1 MVVELSFEGLRRIA
15 LGEKQSSFLTKLD
28 EGFYSNYRE
37 FLCSQEKSLE
47 KSFSLDSVTVLENSR
62 RVLKDIIKRREQKI
76 FLKALNDYYANSVDS
91 LGLAAQEKDL
101 YSSIIS
107 LLVQHDGK
115 TSFSSNSAPSQK
127 KQEDG
132 AVKLKILV
140 NLPQFVGATQTIG
153 PFRESQLVELPS
165 LDAQLLLKREVA
177 QKQ

>member
-1 MVVELSFEGLRRIA
+1 M
-15 LGEKQSSFLTKLD
+15 KLD
-28 EGFYSNYRE
+28 EGFYSNYQE
-37 FLCSQEKSLE
+37 YMVAQEKSLE
-47 KSFSLDSVTVLENSR
+47 KNFSLDSVTVLENSR

-76 FLKALNDYYANSVDS
+76 FLKALNDYYANCVDS

-115 TSFSSNSAPSQK
+115 TSFSSNSGSSPKEK
-127 KQEDG
+127 KDD

-153 PFRESQLVELPS
+153 PFKESQVVELPS
-165 LDAQLLLKREVA
+165 LDAELLLKREVA
-177 QKQ
+177 QKTVRSLHSSFLKKNENGERK